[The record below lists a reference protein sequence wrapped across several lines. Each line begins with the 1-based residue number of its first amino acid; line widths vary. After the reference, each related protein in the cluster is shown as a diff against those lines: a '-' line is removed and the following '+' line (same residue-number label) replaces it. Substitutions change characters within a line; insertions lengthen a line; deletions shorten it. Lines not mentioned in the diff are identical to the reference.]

1 MKEDLKL
8 NNLKLN
14 NKAWHETYLKMIGTT
29 STITLLISMS
39 SLLIYLFLIQIRGHD
54 LIQLIIISFSF
65 ISFFILIAQTLR
77 SMYKI
82 YHVPLISN
90 CPQTYQK
97 IIMLCSNFSLAL
109 IILASYFMSL
119 NQMLKTIY

>member
-1 MKEDLKL
+1 MKE
-8 NNLKLN
+8 NLKLN
-14 NKAWHETYLKMIGTT
+14 NQAWHETYLKMIGTT

-39 SLLIYLFLIQIRGHD
+39 SVLIYLLLRQIHGHD
-54 LIQLIIISFSF
+54 LIQLMIISFSF

-82 YHVPLISN
+82 YHVPLILN

-97 IIMLCSNFSLAL
+97 IIMFCSNFSLAL
-109 IILASYFMSL
+109 IILASYFISL